1 MAFAIETSGLS
12 KSFGAVR
19 ALDGVDLQVRE
30 GEIFG
35 LVGPDGAGKTTLI
48 RLLSGI
54 MRPHAGS
61 ATVLGT
67 DVVADPE
74 TVKGQLGYMSQRFSL
89 YQDLSVEENILF
101 FQDLYRV
108 PRPDRA
114 ERMRRLLEFSRLGP
128 FRDRPA
134 GKLSGGMKQKL
145 GLCCALIHTPKILFL
160 DEPTTGVDPISRREL
175 WSLLYDLWH
184 TGLTIVVSTP
194 YMDEAERCTRI
205 GFMEKGRII
214 RTGAPAQIIAEF
226 PSEMAELASAQ
237 ARPLVERIAALP
249 SVRAVHPY
257 GDRLHIAVSSYEQ
270 AAPAIENVAR
280 ASGAT
285 FALRRIRP
293 SLEDVFLQ
301 LGEG

>member
-1 MAFAIETSGLS
+1 MAFAIETSGLR
-12 KSFGAVR
+12 KVFGSVQ
-19 ALDGVDLQVRE
+19 ALDGVDLQVHE

-48 RLLSGI
+48 RLLAGI
-54 MRPHAGS
+54 MRPQAGD

-89 YQDLSVEENILF
+89 YQDLSVEENIHF

-108 PRPDRA
+108 PREDRA

-128 FRDRPA
+128 FKDRPA

-145 GLCCALIHTPKILFL
+145 GLCCALIHTPRILFL

-184 TGLTIVVSTP
+184 SGLTIVVSTP

-205 GFMEKGRII
+205 GFMQKGRIVES
-214 RTGAPAQIIAEF
+214 GAPAEIIAAY
-226 PSEMAELASAQ
+226 PWEMAEIAGAE
-237 ARPLVERIAALP
+237 ARHLVGPIAALAG
-249 SVRAVHPY
+249 VRAVHPY
-257 GDRLHIAVSSYEQ
+257 GDRLHVAVDRYES
-270 AAPAIENVAR
+270 AVGALRSVLPAGSNAF
-280 ASGAT
+280 S
-285 FALRRIRP
+285 LRRIRP
-293 SLEDVFLQ
+293 SLEDVFLT
-301 LGEG
+301 LGER